1 MLRYLATAALPP
13 GQPVNEELIAS
24 IAPMLDQVGSVFGE
38 VRNMQAGQSCQ
49 APSFAFGKRGWYIT
63 E

>member
-1 MLRYLATAALPP
+1 MLRYLATTALPP

-38 VRNMQAGQSCQ
+38 VRDAQLAARHAECSPGIWP
-49 APSFAFGKRGWYIT
+49 ARLTAL
-63 E
+63 

>member
-13 GQPVNEELIAS
+13 GQAVNEELIAS

-38 VRNMQAGQSCQ
+38 VRVRVRVGS
-49 APSFAFGKRGWYIT
+49 GVWVRGM
-63 E
+63 

>member
-38 VRNMQAGQSCQ
+38 VRNT
-49 APSFAFGKRGWYIT
+49 FGLAAHSSDI
-63 E
+63 